1 MKRDEM
7 AELQMS
13 TSTKKPIVSVKFLA
27 IVLGLAALVF
37 VGAFGSIFLKE
48 FWEQAAASKQ
58 ATALKSEGERPSLPG
73 VQGSGP
79 SSPAGQEPEQGEKEP
94 LTEGKPAD
102 EKPADEKPADE
113 KPADEKP

>member
-1 MKRDEM
+1 MSDLK
-7 AELQMS
+7 MS

-27 IVLGLAALVF
+27 IVLTLAVLVF

-58 ATALKSEGERPSLPG
+58 ATSLESEGGGRPSMPG

-79 SSPAGQEPEQGEKEP
+79 RTPAGQDPAEGEKEP
-94 LTEGKPAD
+94 PAE
-102 EKPADEKPADE
+102 EKPAEEKP
-113 KPADEKP
+113 